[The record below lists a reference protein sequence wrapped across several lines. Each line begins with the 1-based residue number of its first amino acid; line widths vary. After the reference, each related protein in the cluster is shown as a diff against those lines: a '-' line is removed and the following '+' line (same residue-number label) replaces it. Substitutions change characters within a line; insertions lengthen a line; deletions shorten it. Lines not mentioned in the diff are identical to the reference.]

1 MAETAEDQ
9 LTVRLAASL
18 GQLEQTMRRGLGIT
32 KTSTDGMQASADRMR
47 QNMQR
52 NANAAA
58 QAMTEAQQRIGRAT
72 GAISDSFRPAA
83 ASASAFEEALSM
95 RDAVSRLQASMDPLH
110 AATMRYQSAV
120 TLVETA
126 VERGT
131 IKQTHANMVL
141 RLAKAQYDATT
152 ASIRAMGAAQ
162 VGAAGGMTRMLNI
175 SGQGRF
181 VLQNTAAQFADIAVQ
196 AEMGTSWVRILSQQ
210 VPQILGGFGALGGVL
225 GVVAPLLGVVA
236 GVGLPVAAM
245 LYAIGGD
252 AEETAEKVKTFVEK
266 LELATA
272 ALNRARDAAQLVAAG
287 GLDQLR
293 ERYGQVT
300 VAVVELAQAL
310 AEIERRAA
318 LTSISTA
325 LNDTTFV
332 DGLRQQI
339 DGIFGVVGSAVTGA
353 FSGEVEAM
361 RQGIR
366 DLESEINSL
375 TAADQIVPVSM
386 LQNLALMRE
395 ELAAAEGRMADLG
408 TLASQIRFD
417 PALLGDIA
425 QLQTDLTAAVQ
436 AGDMS
441 AIAESA
447 KQLREALEATGQ
459 EIDQNVLDNLTRV
472 ENVARQAVAVLEQG
486 QDAAHGMG
494 NALGGAAGQAAQL
507 VDNLREAAS
516 TLAAI
521 TGAVASLGI
530 SNIGDRARVA
540 ALEAGQSQIRANGA
554 ARLAEERARLGPA
567 LGSSEGIVRA
577 AAQQEL
583 QAFTDALNEQIA
595 LAERIDSLTDTGRGG
610 GGRGSRSRDNRALGV
625 AELEGLQQR
634 INLLGRTDAEV
645 ARLEARYRLLNE
657 ARQRGLDLDA
667 TQAGSSETVRQQIE
681 RQVEAIGRLT
691 EQYQQAEE
699 RARFFED
706 IQGDVKDGILDA
718 IVSGEDL
725 AGTLENVAR
734 AFARA
739 ALEAALFGS
748 GPLAGIFGG
757 GGGKSGGGGIMSALR
772 GLLSFDGGGDTG
784 NAPRSGGLDGK
795 GGFLAIMHPR
805 ERVTDL
811 TRADSGG
818 GGGRIELLVRAAE
831 GVTVEQVGQ
840 IAAGVSLRM
849 VQGGLAQQRGA
860 LPQQVRD
867 MDNRGV

>member
-1 MAETAEDQ
+1 MAETAEDV
-9 LTVRLAASL
+9 LNVRLQATL
-18 GQLEQTMRRGLGIT
+18 GQLEQTMQRGLRVT
-32 KTSTDGMQASADRMR
+32 KTATDGMQSAADRMG
-47 QNMQR
+47 QNMRR
-52 NANAAA
+52 NANVAASA
-58 QAMTEAQQRIGRAT
+58 LTEAQQRIGRAT

-110 AATMRYQSAV
+110 AATMRYQSSV
-120 TLVETA
+120 TLVEAA

-252 AEETAEKVKTFVEK
+252 AEDTAEKVETFAEK
-266 LELATA
+266 LENATA
-272 ALNRARDAAQLVAAG
+272 ALNRARDAAQMAGSG

-300 VAVVELAQAL
+300 TAVVELAQAL

-318 LTSISTA
+318 LASISTA

-339 DGIFGVVGSAVTGA
+339 DSVFGVVGSAVTGA

-366 DLESEINSL
+366 DLEAEIASME
-375 TAADQIVPVSM
+375 AADQLVPPRM
-386 LQNLALMRE
+386 LQDLALMRE

-417 PALLGDIA
+417 PALLADIA
-425 QLQTDLTAAVQ
+425 QMQEALTAAVQ

-441 AIAESA
+441 AIADAA
-447 KQLREALEATGQ
+447 KQLREALQATGQ

-472 ENVARQAVAVLEQG
+472 ENVARQAVAALEQG
-486 QDAAHGMG
+486 EGAANGLG
-494 NALGGAAGQAAQL
+494 GALGGAAGQAAQL
-507 VDNLREAAS
+507 VANLREAAS
-516 TLAAI
+516 ALAGI

-540 ALEAGQSQIRANGA
+540 ALEAGQSQLRANA
-554 ARLAEERARLGPA
+554 AGRLAEERARLAPA
-567 LGSSEGIVRA
+567 LAATAPDGLRA
-577 AAQQEL
+577 QAEREL
-583 QAFTDALNEQIA
+583 QALADRLNEQVT
-595 LAERIDSLTDTGRGG
+595 LAERIDSLTDTGRSGG
-610 GGRGSRSRDNRALGV
+610 GGRRSRDNRGLGE
-625 AELEGLQQR
+625 AEIEALQQR
-634 INLLGRTDAEV
+634 INLIGRTDAEI
-645 ARLEARYRLLNE
+645 AQLEARYRLLNE

-681 RQVEAIGRLT
+681 RQAETIGRLT
-691 EQYQQAEE
+691 QEYEQAEQ
-699 RARFFED
+699 RARFFDD
-706 IQGDVKDGILDA
+706 IQGDIKDGILDA

-757 GGGKSGGGGIMSALR
+757 GGGKGGGGGIMSALR

-795 GGFLAIMHPR
+795 GGFLAIMHPK

-811 TRADSGG
+811 TQTRSGG
-818 GGGRIELLVRAAE
+818 RGGAPPVINFAVDARGA
-831 GVTVEQVGQ
+831 
-840 IAAGVSLRM
+840 
-849 VQGGLAQQRGA
+849 QRGVA
-860 LPQQVRD
+860 EEIEARLRQMTPDIVRQSVAAT
-867 MDNRGV
+867 RASYREFP